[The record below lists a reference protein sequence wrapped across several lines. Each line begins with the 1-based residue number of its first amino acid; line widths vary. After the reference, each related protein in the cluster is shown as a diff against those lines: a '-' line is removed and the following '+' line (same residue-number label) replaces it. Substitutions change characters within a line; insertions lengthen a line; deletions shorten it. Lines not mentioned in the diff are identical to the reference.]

1 MERRFADIIERVT
14 GARPKRVAPMG
25 GGCVGDVAR
34 LELADGRVVVAKTG
48 DKGSGLDL
56 EGFMLDYL
64 RDNGGLP
71 VPEVLHAAD
80 DLLIMSFI
88 ETSGSID
95 AGAQVH
101 AAEILARLHAV
112 TADAFGFERPT
123 VIGGLAQPNPWTKS
137 WRDFFRN
144 QRLLYMSR
152 QAFDAGRLPKD
163 LLKRTERLALRLDT
177 WIGDGAKPSLIH
189 GDLWTGNLLVRGGRV
204 AGFVDPA
211 VYYADAEIEL
221 AFSTLFGTF
230 GEPFFARYG
239 ELRGIAPGFFEERR
253 DLYNLYPLLVHV
265 RLFGGHYVS
274 SVERTLRRFGC

>member
-1 MERRFADIIERVT
+1 MDRRLADAIERATGSRPERVT
-14 GARPKRVAPMG
+14 PMG
-25 GGCVGDVAR
+25 GGCVGDVSRVA
-34 LELADGRVVVAKTG
+34 LADGRVVVAKTG

-56 EGFMLDYL
+56 EGFMLRYL
-64 RDNGGLP
+64 REKGSLP

-80 DLLIMSFI
+80 DLLVMSFI
-88 ETSGSID
+88 ETSGAID
-95 AGAQVH
+95 DGAQAH

-112 TADAFGFERPT
+112 TADAFGFARPT

-137 WRDFFRN
+137 WRDFFRD
-144 QRLLYMSR
+144 QRLLYMAR

-163 LLKRTERLALRLDT
+163 LLKRTERLALRLAS
-177 WIGDGAKPSLIH
+177 WIGDGAQPALIH
-189 GDLWTGNLLVRGGRV
+189 GDLWTGNVLVRGGRV

-211 VYYADAEIEL
+211 IYYADAEIEL

-239 ELRGIAPGFFEERR
+239 ALRAIAPGFFEERR

-265 RLFGGHYVS
+265 ELFGGAYAG
-274 SVERTLRRFGC
+274 SVARTLDRFGV